1 MRLKG
6 WNAAGSAALICAA
19 GMTAAALPW
28 VHCGSVRGPAVAH
41 RSAAGEV
48 VRRVS
53 TAALPSPDAWQLG
66 VIHEDAVPDAVLHAA
81 ASIRIAVIDTG
92 ADLSAPAIAT
102 KRPAAYNVRT
112 RTTDVRD
119 LDGHGTMVASI
130 AAGSPLAGAMTG
142 GAGGDAR
149 LMIIKASSTGSF
161 TDVDEAAAITYAV
174 GHGARI
180 INLSFGGVA
189 TSSVERAAIR
199 YAIGHGVLVVAAAGN
214 EYASGNP
221 VEYPAALLQPVG
233 SNGNGGAGLVVG
245 ASTQNGQR
253 APFSSTGSWISL
265 AAPGVDILTDA
276 STLSSPTLHPRVSAA
291 GLPAGVY
298 GYASGT
304 SFAAPLV
311 AGAAALVWAAN
322 PSLTAQQ
329 VAEILKHTASGEGHW
344 TPDLGFGVVDV
355 GAAVARAQSLVSPVP
370 DVGQTLSR

>member
-1 MRLKG
+1 
-6 WNAAGSAALICAA
+6 
-19 GMTAAALPW
+19 
-28 VHCGSVRGPAVAH
+28 
-41 RSAAGEV
+41 
-48 VRRVS
+48 
-53 TAALPSPDAWQLG
+53 

-92 ADLSAPAIAT
+92 ADVSAPAIAV

-130 AAGSPLAGAMTG
+130 AAGSPLSGAAIG

-149 LMIIKASSTGSF
+149 LLVIKASATGSF
-161 TDVDEAAAITYAV
+161 TDIDEAAAITYAV

-180 INLSFGGVA
+180 INLSFGGVG

-214 EYASGNP
+214 EYARGNP

-265 AAPGVDILTDA
+265 AAPGVDILADA
-276 STLSSPTLHPRVSAA
+276 STLSPPSLYPRVSAV

-298 GYASGT
+298 AYASGT

-311 AGAAALVWAAN
+311 AGAAALVWAAD

-329 VAEILKHTASGEGHW
+329 VAEILKETASGGGHW
-344 TPDLGFGVVDV
+344 TPDVGFGVVDV
-355 GAAVARAQSLVSPVP
+355 GAAVARAQSLASPVP
-370 DVGQTLSR
+370 DIGQPLSR